1 MTVADS
7 RARLPGS
14 SADSITSYVAF
25 ALDKLLYLSGL
36 QFSHLSNGDHTN
48 PYFTGLLGGLKELT
62 HVKFLGHFILNKVSS

>member
-14 SADSITSYVAF
+14 SADSITSYVA
-25 ALDKLLYLSGL
+25 LDKLLYLSGI

-48 PYFTGLLGGLKELT
+48 PYFIGLLGGLKELT
-62 HVKFLGHFILNKVSS
+62 HVKFLGHFILNEVSS